1 MYAYKPSEPFIQ
13 TTFDLITECIRNE
26 VLTNVLETQVEY
38 QPKRDTLEQ
47 ILSLKLI
54 IEKSLDYNKPVQV
67 LFFDYL
73 KAFNSVCQ
81 NEVWNALEKR

>member
-1 MYAYKPSEPFIQ
+1 MIV
-13 TTFDLITECIRNE
+13 ITEWIKNE
-26 VLTNVLETQVEY
+26 VLTNIPETQAAY
-38 QPKRDTLEQ
+38 QPKRGTLEQ

-73 KAFNSVCQ
+73 KAFNSVSQ
-81 NEVWNALEKR
+81 NEVWNALEKL